1 MKRLYL
7 TSVSALLLLT
17 GCEQLQSLLDRQ
29 ISVPDT
35 SQLIQTVSAE
45 STEGE
50 TTINFIT
57 QDAWQAAIS
66 QPGEER
72 IPEWLSVSPESGD
85 EGGTYSM
92 HIALPPNEN
101 NSDRTALITITC
113 GKDEVQARITQ
124 KATDDSGNGTGDEDE
139 DEDEDEDSLI
149 FADGTPQALTLPAA
163 GGEID
168 LAFSA
173 SGPWQ
178 TEITDEV
185 EWIVLSQAA
194 GEAGEHSL
202 TVTVAENAAP
212 VQRAAEITFT
222 CGTSAVTILITQ
234 QATETITFPDGTPQ
248 ALTLPAAGGEID
260 LAFSASGPWQTEITD
275 EVEWIVLSQAA
286 GEAGEHSLTVTV
298 AENAAPVQ
306 RAAEITFTC
315 GTSAVT
321 FSITQQ
327 AAEI

>member
-1 MKRLYL
+1 MRTTAIAARPTNQRTGHLAAHTNRL
-7 TSVSALLLLT
+7 
-17 GCEQLQSLLDRQ
+17 C
-29 ISVPDT
+29 
-35 SQLIQTVSAE
+35 
-45 STEGE
+45 TEGE
-50 TTINFIT
+50 TTIDFIT

-92 HIALPPNEN
+92 HIALLPNEN

-149 FADGTPQALTLPAA
+149 FADGTPQTLTLPAA
-163 GGEID
+163 GSEID

-178 TEITDEV
+178 AEITDGV

-222 CGTSAVTILITQ
+222 CGI
-234 QATETITFPDGTPQ
+234 
-248 ALTLPAAGGEID
+248 
-260 LAFSASGPWQTEITD
+260 
-275 EVEWIVLSQAA
+275 
-286 GEAGEHSLTVTV
+286 
-298 AENAAPVQ
+298 
-306 RAAEITFTC
+306 
-315 GTSAVT
+315 SAVT

-327 AAEI
+327 TAEI

>member
-1 MKRLYL
+1 MPGRLQYPNRARNAFPNGSPYRPKAG
-7 TSVSALLLLT
+7 TK
-17 GCEQLQSLLDRQ
+17 
-29 ISVPDT
+29 
-35 SQLIQTVSAE
+35 AE
-45 STEGE
+45 PT
-50 TTINFIT
+50 
-57 QDAWQAAIS
+57 
-66 QPGEER
+66 P
-72 IPEWLSVSPESGD
+72 
-85 EGGTYSM
+85 M
-92 HIALPPNEN
+92 HIALLPNEN

-222 CGTSAVTILITQ
+222 CGTSAVT
-234 QATETITFPDGTPQ
+234 
-248 ALTLPAAGGEID
+248 
-260 LAFSASGPWQTEITD
+260 
-275 EVEWIVLSQAA
+275 
-286 GEAGEHSLTVTV
+286 
-298 AENAAPVQ
+298 
-306 RAAEITFTC
+306 
-315 GTSAVT
+315 